1 MSANKQNLALDALSR
16 LLVIVGMVYIGL
28 GLLLYFAQGSF
39 IYYPTP
45 AVSIKG
51 LSEQVIRNNGE
62 SIKIHV
68 LNEGMP
74 RALLY
79 FGGNAE
85 AVAYNAPKFKQAF
98 SDHTIYLMNYRGY
111 GGSTGSPSEESLYSD
126 SLVLFDMVMEKH
138 DSAAVIGRSLGS
150 GIATYLAAKRHVSK
164 LVLVTPFDSIVNVA
178 ASHYPVYPV
187 SIMLKEKYDSL
198 SRVPAIKAPTLML
211 IAANDRIVG
220 ALHGHKLASA
230 FPDGQ
235 VVKHVLESSGHNSIS
250 SNPQY
255 YEFIRDFL

>member
-1 MSANKQNLALDALSR
+1 MQDNKKNIFPNALRQFLS
-16 LLVIVGMVYIGL
+16 IVGMVYIGL

-85 AVAYNAPKFKQAF
+85 AVAYNAPKFVLAF
-98 SDHTIYLMNYRGY
+98 PGHTIYLMNYRGY

-126 SLVLFDMVMEKH
+126 ALALFDTVKERH
-138 DSAAVIGRSLGS
+138 ESIAVVGRSLGS
-150 GIATYLAAKRHVSK
+150 GVATYLASERDINK

-211 IAANDRIVG
+211 IAANDRIVD
-220 ALHGHKLASA
+220 ASHGHKLASA
-230 FPDGQ
+230 FPDEQ

-255 YEFIRDFL
+255 YEYIRDFL

>member
-1 MSANKQNLALDALSR
+1 MSDNKENLVLHALR
-16 LLVIVGMVYIGL
+16 RFLVITGMVYVGL
-28 GLLLYFAQGSF
+28 GLLLYFAQDSF

-51 LSEQVIRNNGE
+51 LSEQVIKNDGE
-62 SIKIHV
+62 SIKINV

-85 AVAYNAPKFKQAF
+85 AVAYNAPTFKQVF
-98 SDHTIYLMNYRGY
+98 PDYTIYLMNYRGY
-111 GGSTGSPSEESLYSD
+111 GGSTGTPSEASLYSD
-126 SLVLFDMVMEKH
+126 SLVLFDRVMEKH
-138 DSAAVIGRSLGS
+138 DSIAVIGRSLGS
-150 GIATYLAAKRHVSK
+150 GIATYLAAKRHVNK
-164 LVLVTPFDSIVNVA
+164 LVLVTPFDSIENVA
-178 ASHYPVYPV
+178 ASHYPVYPM
-187 SIMLKEKYDSL
+187 SIMLKDKYDSF

-220 ALHGHKLASA
+220 ASHGHKLASA
-230 FPDGQ
+230 FPEGQ
-235 VVKHVLESSGHNSIS
+235 VVKKVLESSGHDSIS